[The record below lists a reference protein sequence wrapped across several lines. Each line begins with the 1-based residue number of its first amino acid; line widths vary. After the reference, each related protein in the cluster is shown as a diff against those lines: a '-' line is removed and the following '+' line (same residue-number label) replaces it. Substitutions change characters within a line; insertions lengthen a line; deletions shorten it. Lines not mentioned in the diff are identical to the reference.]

1 VKASDAERLLT
12 MPAEQIVA
20 ALTAGGDVSL
30 RFVPVVD
37 GGTLPTHPFEP
48 AASGVSATIP
58 MMIGSNECE
67 GIPYANPEDPYWTR
81 EPATASELRAEVK
94 RLTTAND
101 VDADRLIDLYRSH
114 RPSES
119 FGDIA
124 AVMAGDVSQLRRA
137 AHLIA
142 QRKHAQGAAPVFLYT
157 FTWRSPVRQGKLR
170 SMHGMELPFVFDHP
184 DSISFMTGTGADR
197 HALATAMSE
206 AWVSFA
212 RNGNPNHA
220 GMPSWTPFE
229 PAKWPTMVFGSQVAL
244 LNDPHGEE
252 RRAIAALKG

>member
-1 VKASDAERLLT
+1 
-12 MPAEQIVA
+12 
-20 ALTAGGDVSL
+20 
-30 RFVPVVD
+30 
-37 GGTLPTHPFEP
+37 
-48 AASGVSATIP
+48 
-58 MMIGSNECE
+58 
-67 GIPYANPEDPYWTR
+67 
-81 EPATASELRAEVK
+81 
-94 RLTTAND
+94 
-101 VDADRLIDLYRSH
+101 
-114 RPSES
+114 
-119 FGDIA
+119 
-124 AVMAGDVSQLRRA
+124 MAGDVSQLRHA

-212 RNGNPNHA
+212 RNGKPDHA
-220 GMPSWTPFE
+220 GIPSWKPFE
-229 PAKWPTMVFGSQVAL
+229 PAGWPTMVFAPRVAL